1 MKVTG
6 FLAGLAFFCAVL
18 TFDSADGAAQSSLS
32 PGYAAADSRYTPSER
47 AGREIWFFATAFNSR
62 FFTYTY
68 PQRLGAVV
76 DWFRVLGAERRDQR
90 FEVWGIINN
99 PDCCVPGSNNCP
111 AKSLDETYGFEWC
124 PGDEELL
131 KFVGKQGYR
140 DPACDFDDA
149 PFDQSTPHG
158 KTDQRQD
165 ACDLRFG
172 TSTGALGLR
181 KFPNPRFDADKWKA
195 LNGSL
200 ASWDNYRKWLS
211 DKPYEPDAR
220 ANRLFDGAVEPPFL
234 IGMACGACHI
244 AFDPLKPPADP
255 ANPKWENIDGTVGN
269 QYSRI
274 SELLASGMSPHSLE
288 FQLFGRARPGTV
300 DTSALPMDQVNN
312 PGTMNAI
319 INFGRRPQHRHT
331 LTKWY
336 KAASCPTGADPRAC
350 WCEPG
355 KPGKCWERLQRSAM
369 VPNVLKGG
377 EDSIG
382 LPEAI
387 QRVYFNI
394 GSCAEQCWVNHVPDL
409 RATDPTQR
417 NYGQTP
423 FDIGQCRRD
432 CASFRAI
439 EDRLADLQ
447 NFLLTGR
454 PTDLATAR
462 GHKDRRDLVV
472 ELEREFGA
480 GAVDRGRTVFA
491 KQCARCHSS
500 QPGPYENADFYATDP
515 DDPTLRID
523 WLGNDKPELASA
535 IGTHHSRSLHSNHM
549 ASRVWAEY
557 ASDTLRARAV
567 DTNRQE
573 LKRGGGRGY
582 YRNISLLSVW
592 AHAPFMQNNAIGPE
606 LCGKTTDPAD
616 QYYRSPYVDK
626 QGKPL
631 SDAEA
636 PPCWPYDP
644 SVEGR
649 FALYKASMD
658 ALLNPNK
665 RIDKVLTLS
674 TDIVFDI
681 APKLQLGDIETGLSL
696 KVPKGVPAALLNNL
710 RFKDIIQD
718 LALLKTDR
726 AALDAKYADEL
737 SAAEMAEL
745 VSGLEDLIA
754 KIIKA
759 PGHYTAN
766 LHETAG
772 ELIQKYYSNSFARVE
787 NAGHPFGQD
796 LTDRQKADLT
806 AFLATL

>member
-300 DTSALPMDQVNN
+300 DTSAL
-312 PGTMNAI
+312 
-319 INFGRRPQHRHT
+319 
-331 LTKWY
+331 
-336 KAASCPTGADPRAC
+336 
-350 WCEPG
+350 
-355 KPGKCWERLQRSAM
+355 
-369 VPNVLKGG
+369 
-377 EDSIG
+377 
-382 LPEAI
+382 
-387 QRVYFNI
+387 
-394 GSCAEQCWVNHVPDL
+394 
-409 RATDPTQR
+409 
-417 NYGQTP
+417 
-423 FDIGQCRRD
+423 
-432 CASFRAI
+432 
-439 EDRLADLQ
+439 
-447 NFLLTGR
+447 
-454 PTDLATAR
+454 
-462 GHKDRRDLVV
+462 
-472 ELEREFGA
+472 
-480 GAVDRGRTVFA
+480 
-491 KQCARCHSS
+491 
-500 QPGPYENADFYATDP
+500 
-515 DDPTLRID
+515 
-523 WLGNDKPELASA
+523 
-535 IGTHHSRSLHSNHM
+535 
-549 ASRVWAEY
+549 
-557 ASDTLRARAV
+557 
-567 DTNRQE
+567 
-573 LKRGGGRGY
+573 
-582 YRNISLLSVW
+582 
-592 AHAPFMQNNAIGPE
+592 
-606 LCGKTTDPAD
+606 
-616 QYYRSPYVDK
+616 
-626 QGKPL
+626 
-631 SDAEA
+631 
-636 PPCWPYDP
+636 
-644 SVEGR
+644 
-649 FALYKASMD
+649 
-658 ALLNPNK
+658 
-665 RIDKVLTLS
+665 
-674 TDIVFDI
+674 
-681 APKLQLGDIETGLSL
+681 
-696 KVPKGVPAALLNNL
+696 
-710 RFKDIIQD
+710 
-718 LALLKTDR
+718 
-726 AALDAKYADEL
+726 
-737 SAAEMAEL
+737 
-745 VSGLEDLIA
+745 
-754 KIIKA
+754 
-759 PGHYTAN
+759 
-766 LHETAG
+766 
-772 ELIQKYYSNSFARVE
+772 
-787 NAGHPFGQD
+787 
-796 LTDRQKADLT
+796 
-806 AFLATL
+806 